1 MKTIKFL
8 AVALVVAFAANTVN
22 AQQTP
27 AKTSAK
33 KVETAAKPVE
43 KTAKKVEAKADT
55 TAHKVHKAHKKAAKK
70 A

>member
-27 AKTSAK
+27 AKKAPAK
-33 KVETAAKPVE
+33 TVAPAPKAETKSVKPEV
-43 KTAKKVEAKADT
+43 KADT
-55 TAHKVHKAHKKAAKK
+55 TAHKAHKAHKKAAKK